1 MRHYIVKF
9 ENGTT
14 QEFDAENLTV
24 ADGIVKEMER
34 DLHTKAEELVSKSK
48 PSHSKK
54 QPKETVDNV
63 EFMDTA
69 ASDLG
74 ENKPKI
80 FIDNDG
86 KLNLYF
92 KFNVPKEVNE
102 AVQGLIG
109 PNVVKCDRS
118 QIIGTVL
125 VEPDAEDA
133 EDINVTVTMKNRYV
147 TIEEIHNILDT
158 IVNTC
163 IDEVVHMCIVKA
175 ITDRNQCSP
184 DLA

>member
-9 ENGTT
+9 KNGTT
-14 QEFDAENLTV
+14 QEFDAENLEV
-24 ADGIVKEMER
+24 ADKVVKEMER
-34 DLHTKAEELVSKSK
+34 DLHTRAEELVSKSK

-63 EFMDTA
+63 KFMDPA
-69 ASDLG
+69 ENDG
-74 ENKPKI
+74 GNKPKI
-80 FIDNDG
+80 FIYNDG

-163 IDEVVHMCIVKA
+163 IDEVVHMCIVEA
-175 ITDRNQCSP
+175 ITNRNQCSP

>member
-14 QEFDAENLTV
+14 QEFDAENLEV
-24 ADGIVKEMER
+24 ADKIVKEMER
-34 DLHTKAEELVSKSK
+34 DLHTRAEELVSKSK

-63 EFMDTA
+63 KFMDPA
-69 ASDLG
+69 ANDG
-74 ENKPKI
+74 GNKPKI

-86 KLNLYF
+86 KLSLYF
-92 KFNVPKEVNE
+92 KFNVPEEVKEV
-102 AVQGLIG
+102 VQNRIG

-118 QIIGTVL
+118 QIISTIL

-133 EDINVTVTMKNRYV
+133 EAIDVTVTVKNKYI
-147 TIEEIHNILDT
+147 TIEEIHDLLGT
-158 IVNTC
+158 IINTC
-163 IDEVVHMCIVKA
+163 VGEVIHMCIVKA
-175 ITDRNQCSP
+175 ITE
-184 DLA
+184 